1 MGASRGRDH
10 PRMRGE
16 HTRLRMARQKL
27 RGSSPHARGTPL
39 PPAMTPP
46 YSGIIPA
53 CAGNTH
59 RTDRP
64 AAQRRDHPRMRG
76 EHFLATQAGYQG
88 RGSSPHARGTLVMAS
103 CTSLTMG
110 IIPACAGNTDGS
122 YEDMTEVGG
131 SSPHARGTPTAR
143 PANTRQAGIIPACA
157 GNTRRPAPSRP
168 SIRDHPRMRG
178 EHMTIKTRFLP
189 GRGSSPHARGTPSD
203 AASLFR
209 FSGIIPACA
218 GNTVKA

>member
-1 MGASRGRDH
+1 MRGEHSFHCAPLPMCAGSSPHARGTHEASDGAPETPGIIPACAGNTTATSHDASLFRDH

-16 HTRLRMARQKL
+16 HP
-27 RGSSPHARGTPL
+27 S
-39 PPAMTPP
+39 
-46 YSGIIPA
+46 
-53 CAGNTH
+53 
-59 RTDRP
+59 DRP
-64 AAQRRDHPRMRG
+64 TRSSTA
-76 EHFLATQAGYQG
+76 
-88 RGSSPHARGTLVMAS
+88 GSSPHARGTLSGHAS
-103 CTSLTMG
+103 WLSRTG